1 MKRKYLLGLSLIFI
15 TVTILPLLSLLFGS
29 LFKEGTLNFDNY
41 IGLIQGPTLQLLFQ
55 SILIG
60 VAVCFLSTILG
71 IGFGFILTKSH
82 LTNKTLFKILLLI
95 PLLLPSYITA
105 VAWVDFFVFLGI
117 SSNWIYS
124 RITAIFVLTIIYTPV
139 AILIFSAALQN
150 INAGLEGAAL
160 LITGYRKVFFTII
173 LPLIKPAVFSSLL
186 LIFILSI
193 SEFSVPAFLS
203 VNVLTTDIFIQF
215 SAFYNYNVAIAQS
228 SLLILLCVVGLII
241 ERKLLA
247 DTPFITVT
255 GKSHN
260 SRLPPLQQATY
271 LPLTLALGYVLF
283 SVVIPLAVL
292 TAQSLAGGK
301 ENFFKALSYLWV
313 ELGHSLLFATTGAA
327 IIAIVGFS
335 FAYLKARRSYGSIDF
350 MLMLTFAIPSVVAG
364 IALINYYNTPFLN
377 LIYSTPAIIFIA
389 YLMRFVFIAERILN
403 NRLIQLPQS
412 LEQAASICGAG
423 NYLALRKITLPL
435 MSDALIGAFAISFIF
450 CIGELGTT
458 IMVYPPGTALLP
470 IKIFTIMANAP
481 QSLTSAMCLI
491 VLLFTA
497 SVLGVIFGLWQLIK
511 RARFMAYDRN

>member
-1 MKRKYLLGLSLIFI
+1 MKRTYLIVLSLIFI
-15 TVTILPLLSLLFGS
+15 ALAILPLLSLLFGS
-29 LFKEGTLNFDNY
+29 LFRECTINLDNY
-41 IGLIQGPTLQLLFQ
+41 IGLIQGRTLQLLLQ

-71 IGFGFILTKSH
+71 LGFGFLLIKSH
-82 LTNKTLFKILLLI
+82 LPNKALFKVLLLI

-117 SSNWIYS
+117 SSAWIYS
-124 RITAIFVLTIIYTPV
+124 RVTAIFVLTLIYTPLAV
-139 AILIFSAALQN
+139 LIFSAALQN

-160 LITGYRKVFFTII
+160 LITNYRKVFFTII

-203 VNVLTTDIFIQF
+203 VDVLTTDIFIQF

-228 SLLILLCVVGLII
+228 SLLILLCVIGLII

-247 DTPFITVT
+247 DTPFLTVT
-255 GKSHN
+255 GKSHH
-260 SRLPPLQQATY
+260 SRLAPVPQATY
-271 LPLTLALGYVLF
+271 VPLALAIGYVLF
-283 SVVIPLAVL
+283 SIIIPLAVL
-292 TAQSLAGGK
+292 IAQSLAGGR
-301 ENFFKALSYLWV
+301 ENFYKALSYLWV
-313 ELGHSLLFATTGAA
+313 ELGQSLLFAITGAA
-327 IIAIVGFS
+327 IIAFVGFS
-335 FAYLKARRSYGSIDF
+335 FAYLKARRSYGWIDF

-364 IALINYYNTPFLN
+364 IALINYYNTPFSN
-377 LIYSTPAIIFIA
+377 FIYATPAIIFIA
-389 YLMRFVFIAERILN
+389 YLMRFVLVAERILN

-412 LEQAASICGAG
+412 LEHAASICGAG
-423 NYLALRKITLPL
+423 NYLTLRKITLPL
-435 MSDALIGAFAISFIF
+435 MSEALMGAFIISFIF
-450 CIGELGTT
+450 CIGELGTI

-491 VLLFTA
+491 VLLFTT
-497 SVLGVIFGLWQLIK
+497 SVLGGILGLWQLIK
-511 RARFMAYDRN
+511 RARFMVYDGS